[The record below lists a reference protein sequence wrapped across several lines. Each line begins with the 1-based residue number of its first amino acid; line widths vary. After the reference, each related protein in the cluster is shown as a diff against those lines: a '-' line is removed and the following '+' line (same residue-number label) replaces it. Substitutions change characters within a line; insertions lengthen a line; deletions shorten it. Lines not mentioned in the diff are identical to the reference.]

1 MTVQWWKAAGIRAA
15 KTFCQTAASL
25 IGTGAVGF
33 TDLDWIQIASV
44 SGVAA
49 LVSILTSVAGLP
61 ELDEKTGAPI
71 GDEAPTKTTE
81 DTQAVAAEKAVAAE
95 EDKEAE
101 DAAAEKRAE

>member
-1 MTVQWWKAAGIRAA
+1 MNVKWWKAAGIRAA

-71 GDEAPTKTTE
+71 GADTEKETTE
-81 DTQAVAAEKAVAAE
+81 DTPAVAAEKAAAAE

-101 DAAAEKRAE
+101 DAAAEKGAE